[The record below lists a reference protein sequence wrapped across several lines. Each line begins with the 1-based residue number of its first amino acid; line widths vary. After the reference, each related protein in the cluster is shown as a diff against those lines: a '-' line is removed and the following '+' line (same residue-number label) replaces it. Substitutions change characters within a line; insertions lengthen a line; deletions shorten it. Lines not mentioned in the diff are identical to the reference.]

1 MREGCHLPYS
11 SRYQQSWPRVY
22 VVGGGGSV
30 ASGFVVVVGVVAVVV
45 VGGLG
50 GDSEEGGLAEGVEF
64 GFGGLCGF
72 RGAVGAE
79 GRSTG

>member
-11 SRYQQSWPRVY
+11 SRYQQSCPTVY
-22 VVGGGGSV
+22 VVGGGSV
-30 ASGFVVVVGVVAVVV
+30 ASGFVVVVVGVVAVVV